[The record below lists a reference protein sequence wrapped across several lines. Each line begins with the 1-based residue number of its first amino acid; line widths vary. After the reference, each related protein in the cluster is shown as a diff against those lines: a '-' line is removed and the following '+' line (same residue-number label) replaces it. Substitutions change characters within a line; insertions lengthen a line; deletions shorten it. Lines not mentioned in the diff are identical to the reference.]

1 MGLVN
6 AIISGLGT
14 VASAFLMLLPSSPFN
29 WSLGGL
35 ATYWHFVTVFI
46 PFPEMVTLLNSYII
60 AVIGYY
66 AIRAILRLTKQI
78 Q

>member
-6 AIISGLGT
+6 ALISGLGT
-14 VASAFLMLLPSSPFN
+14 VASAILMLLPNTPFT
-29 WSLGGL
+29 WALGGL
-35 ATYWHFVTVFI
+35 ESYWHYVTVFI
-46 PFPEMVTLLNSYII
+46 PFPEMVTLLNAYIV

-66 AIRAILRLTKQI
+66 AIRAVLRLTKQI